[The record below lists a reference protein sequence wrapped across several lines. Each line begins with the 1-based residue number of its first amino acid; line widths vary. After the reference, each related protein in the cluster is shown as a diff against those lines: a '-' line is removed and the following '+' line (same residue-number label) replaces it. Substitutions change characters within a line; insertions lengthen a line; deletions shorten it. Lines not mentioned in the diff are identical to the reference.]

1 MAKGFFLTKSGIPK
15 HKRLSYTRV
24 YSVYRGGCKPLTC
37 TLYCGIQ
44 EVKSRFYLQK
54 SCVYL
59 TWGFHEACVSR
70 ETPTIS

>member
-37 TLYCGIQ
+37 TLYCGI
-44 EVKSRFYLQK
+44 
-54 SCVYL
+54 
-59 TWGFHEACVSR
+59 
-70 ETPTIS
+70 